1 MPTPLQ
7 QIAHE
12 IGVASKLFLEGKATP
27 QQYVSYVAK
36 RVKAAFQSVPAANPA
51 YQKISADDDPEA
63 LARLDAPGFAE
74 VPDED
79 LKAIAKDESPEDID
93 FEGGGQEAEL

>member
-27 QQYVSYVAK
+27 PQYVSYVAK
-36 RVKAAFQSVPAANPA
+36 RVKLAFKEVPAANPK

-63 LARLDAPGFAE
+63 LARLDKLGFAE
-74 VPDED
+74 VSDEA
-79 LKAIAKDESPEDID
+79 LNQIAKDESPEDID
-93 FEGGGQEAEL
+93 FEGGGQEADL